1 MVSLAPILICPPLEL
16 VSINCAS
23 PRLIRFIAGSTW
35 RSRISPSGV
44 RRTLLVLRM
53 NKVWSSFFSKALM
66 DWLTA
71 DWEMNSCLE
80 ASEKL
85 RVVATK

>member
-1 MVSLAPILICPPLEL
+1 
-16 VSINCAS
+16 
-23 PRLIRFIAGSTW
+23 
-35 RSRISPSGV
+35 
-44 RRTLLVLRM
+44 M

-71 DWEMNSCLE
+71 DWEMNSSLE

>member
-1 MVSLAPILICPPLEL
+1 MDFNSIIAKRVRDKDPQGYGIIAQLGAVSYTHLD
-16 VSINCAS
+16 VYK
-23 PRLIRFIAGSTW
+23 RQ
-35 RSRISPSGV
+35 
-44 RRTLLVLRM
+44 
-53 NKVWSSFFSKALM
+53 ALM

-71 DWEMNSCLE
+71 DWEMNSSLE